1 MKKSVKITLIVAAV
15 LVGLGL
21 CIAVVGALMGGRIS
35 DLRNTY
41 FDGKEWHHGA
51 ALDGRYTGGE
61 IHVPAEENITALNI
75 DWVAGDVKII
85 VTDGEEIVVTEHVDR
100 GIPAEYALQLE
111 ADNTLRIRYCGDIW
125 GIAIDM
131 PTKDLTVCL
140 PRTVAENLT
149 AVDLS
154 GVSADFAV
162 DKLTVRESFS
172 FDTTSG
178 RLKTEALTA
187 TGAKADV
194 SSVSGKIELDGSFR
208 EVKAGSTSG
217 EIDLKLYNTPAV
229 IEVNTVSG
237 EVDVEL
243 PADTGFLLDYSTVS
257 GELEYDFPL
266 MMSKDGKYV
275 CGDGACR
282 IEVGTTSGSLSVE
295 RLG

>member
-1 MKKSVKITLIVAAV
+1 MKKSVKITLLVAAV

-21 CIAVVGALMGGRIS
+21 CIAVVGVLMGGRIS

-41 FDGKEWHHGA
+41 YDGREWHHGD
-51 ALDGRYTGGE
+51 ALDGSYTGGE
-61 IHVPAEENITALNI
+61 IRVPAESITALSI
-75 DWVAGDVKII
+75 DWVAGDVKIM

-100 GIPAEYALQLE
+100 GIPEEYALCVE
-111 ADNTLRIRYCGDIW
+111 ADNTLRIRYSNDVW
-125 GIAIDM
+125 GNDM
-131 PTKDLTVCL
+131 PEKDLTVLL

-162 DKLTVRESFS
+162 GKLTVRDAFS

-178 RLKTEALTA
+178 KLEMQSMNAPQ
-187 TGAKADV
+187 AKATV
-194 SSVSGKIELDGSFR
+194 SSVSGNVELDGSFR

-217 EIDLKLYNTPAV
+217 EIDLMLRNAPAAV
-229 IEVNTVSG
+229 EVSTVSG
-237 EVDVEL
+237 EVDAEL
-243 PADTGFLLDYSTVS
+243 PAGTGFTLDYSTVS
-257 GELEYDFPL
+257 GELECDFPL
-266 MMSKDGKYV
+266 TKSADGKYA

>member
-1 MKKSVKITLIVAAV
+1 MKKSVKITLLVAAV

-21 CIAVVGALMGGRIS
+21 CIAVAGVLMGGRIS

-41 FDGKEWHHGA
+41 YDGREWHHGD
-51 ALDGRYTGGE
+51 ALDGSYTGGE
-61 IHVPAEENITALNI
+61 IRVPAESITALSI
-75 DWVAGDVKII
+75 DWVAGDVKIM

-100 GIPAEYALQLE
+100 GIPEEYALCLE
-111 ADNTLRIRYCGDIW
+111 TDNTLRIRYSNDVW
-125 GIAIDM
+125 GIDM
-131 PTKDLTVCL
+131 PEKDLTVLL

-162 DKLTVRESFS
+162 GKLTVRDAFS

-178 RLKTEALTA
+178 KLEMQSMNAPQ
-187 TGAKADV
+187 AKATV
-194 SSVSGKIELDGSFR
+194 SSVSGKVELDGSFR

-217 EIDLKLYNTPAV
+217 EIDLMLRNAPAAV
-229 IEVNTVSG
+229 EVSTVSG

-243 PADTGFLLDYSTVS
+243 PAGTGFTLDYSTVS
-257 GELEYDFPL
+257 GELECDFPL
-266 MMSKDGKYV
+266 TKSVDGKYV

-282 IEVGTTSGSLSVE
+282 MEIGTTSGSLSVE

>member
-41 FDGKEWHHGA
+41 YDGREWHHGD
-51 ALDGRYTGGE
+51 ALDGSYTGGE
-61 IHVPAEENITALNI
+61 IRVPAEDITALSI
-75 DWVAGDVKII
+75 DWVAGDVKIM
-85 VTDGEEIVVTEHVDR
+85 VTDGEEIVVTEHADR
-100 GIPAEYALQLE
+100 GIPAEYALLLE
-111 ADNTLRIRYCGDIW
+111 ADNTLRIRYSNDVW
-125 GIAIDM
+125 GIDM
-131 PTKDLTVCL
+131 PEKDLTVLL

-178 RLKTEALTA
+178 KLKTEVLTA

-194 SSVSGKIELDGSFR
+194 NSVSGDIELDGSFR

-217 EIDLKLYNTPAV
+217 EIDLMLRNAPAAV
-229 IEVNTVSG
+229 EVSTVSG

-243 PADTGFLLDYSTVS
+243 PAGTGFTLDYSTVS
-257 GELEYDFPL
+257 GELECDFPL
-266 MMSKDGKYV
+266 TKSVDGNFV

>member
-41 FDGKEWHHGA
+41 YDGREWHHGD
-51 ALDGRYTGGE
+51 ALDGSYTGGE
-61 IHVPAEENITALNI
+61 IRVPAEDITALDI
-75 DWVAGDVKII
+75 DWVAGDVKIM
-85 VTDGEEIVVTEHVDR
+85 VTDGEEIVVTEHADR
-100 GIPAEYALQLE
+100 GIPAEYALLLE
-111 ADNTLRIRYCGDIW
+111 ADNTLRIRYSNDVW
-125 GIAIDM
+125 GIDM
-131 PTKDLTVCL
+131 PEKDLTVLL

-162 DKLTVRESFS
+162 DRLTVRDAFS
-172 FDTTSG
+172 FDTASG
-178 RLKTEALTA
+178 KLKTEALTA

-194 SSVSGKIELDGSFR
+194 NSVSGDIELDGSFR

-217 EIDLKLYNTPAV
+217 EIDLKLRNGPAA
-229 IEVNTVSG
+229 IEVSTVSG

-243 PADTGFLLDYSTVS
+243 PAGTGFTLDYSTVS

-266 MMSKDGKYV
+266 TKSKDGKYV

>member
-41 FDGKEWHHGA
+41 YDGREWHHGD
-51 ALDGRYTGGE
+51 ALDGSYTGGE
-61 IHVPAEENITALNI
+61 IRVPAEDITALDI
-75 DWVAGDVKII
+75 DWVAGDVKIM
-85 VTDGEEIVVTEHVDR
+85 VTDGEEIVVTEHADR
-100 GIPAEYALQLE
+100 GIPAEYALLLE
-111 ADNTLRIRYCGDIW
+111 ADNTLRIRYSNDVW
-125 GIAIDM
+125 GIDM
-131 PTKDLTVCL
+131 PEKDLTVLL

-162 DKLTVRESFS
+162 DRLTVRDAFS
-172 FDTTSG
+172 FDTASG
-178 RLKTEALTA
+178 KLKTEALTA

-194 SSVSGKIELDGSFR
+194 NSVSGDIELDGSFR

-217 EIDLKLYNTPAV
+217 EIDLMLRNAPAAV
-229 IEVNTVSG
+229 EVSTVSG

-243 PADTGFLLDYSTVS
+243 PAGTGFTLDYSTVS

-266 MMSKDGKYV
+266 TKSKDGKYV

>member
-41 FDGKEWHHGA
+41 YDGREWHHGD
-51 ALDGRYTGGE
+51 ALDGSYTGGE
-61 IHVPAEENITALNI
+61 IRVPAEDITALDI
-75 DWVAGDVKII
+75 DWVAGDVKIM
-85 VTDGEEIVVTEHVDR
+85 VTDGEEIVVTEHADR
-100 GIPAEYALQLE
+100 GIPAEYALLLE
-111 ADNTLRIRYCGDIW
+111 ADNTLRIRYSNDVW
-125 GIAIDM
+125 GIDM
-131 PTKDLTVCL
+131 PEKDLTVLL

-162 DKLTVRESFS
+162 GKLTVRDAFS

-178 RLKTEALTA
+178 KLEMQSMNAPQ
-187 TGAKADV
+187 AKATV
-194 SSVSGKIELDGSFR
+194 SSVSGKVELDGSFR

-217 EIDLKLYNTPAV
+217 EIDLMLRNAPAAV
-229 IEVNTVSG
+229 EVSTVSG

-243 PADTGFLLDYSTVS
+243 PAGTGFTLDYSTVS

-266 MMSKDGKYV
+266 TKSKDGKFV

>member
-41 FDGKEWHHGA
+41 YDGREWHHGD
-51 ALDGRYTGGE
+51 ALDGSYTGGE
-61 IHVPAEENITALNI
+61 IRVPAEDITALSI
-75 DWVAGDVKII
+75 DWVAGDVKIM
-85 VTDGEEIVVTEHVDR
+85 VTDGEEIVVTEHADR
-100 GIPAEYALQLE
+100 GIPAEYALLLE
-111 ADNTLRIRYCGDIW
+111 ADNTLRIRYSNDVW
-125 GIAIDM
+125 GIDM
-131 PTKDLTVCL
+131 PEKDLTVLL

-178 RLKTEALTA
+178 KLKTEVLTA

-194 SSVSGKIELDGSFR
+194 NSVSGDIELDGSFR

-217 EIDLKLYNTPAV
+217 ETDLKLRNGPAAV
-229 IEVNTVSG
+229 EVSTVSG

-243 PADTGFLLDYSTVS
+243 PAGTGFTLDYSTVS

-266 MMSKDGKYV
+266 TKSKDGKYV

>member
-41 FDGKEWHHGA
+41 YDGREWHHGD
-51 ALDGRYTGGE
+51 ALDGSYTGGE
-61 IHVPAEENITALNI
+61 IRVPAEGITALDI
-75 DWVAGDVKII
+75 DWVAGDVKIM

-111 ADNTLRIRYCGDIW
+111 ADNTLRIRYSNDVW
-125 GIAIDM
+125 GIDM
-131 PTKDLTVCL
+131 PEKDLTVLL

-149 AVDLS
+149 AVYLS

-162 DKLTVRESFS
+162 DRLTVRDAFS

-178 RLKTEALTA
+178 KLKTEALMA

-194 SSVSGKIELDGSFR
+194 NSVSGDIELDGSFR

-217 EIDLKLYNTPAV
+217 EIDLKLRNGPAAV
-229 IEVNTVSG
+229 EVSTVSG

-243 PADTGFLLDYSTVS
+243 PAGTGFTLDYSTVS

-266 MMSKDGKYV
+266 TKSKDGKYV

>member
-41 FDGKEWHHGA
+41 YDGREWHHGD
-51 ALDGRYTGGE
+51 ALDGSYTGGE
-61 IHVPAEENITALNI
+61 IRVPAEDITALSI
-75 DWVAGDVKII
+75 DWVAGDVKIM

-100 GIPAEYALQLE
+100 GIPEEYALCVE
-111 ADNTLRIRYCGDIW
+111 ADNTLRIRYSNDGW
-125 GIAIDM
+125 GIDA
-131 PTKDLTVCL
+131 PEKDLTVCL

-162 DKLTVRESFS
+162 GKLTVRDAFS

-178 RLKTEALTA
+178 KLEMQSMNAPQ
-187 TGAKADV
+187 AKATV
-194 SSVSGKIELDGSFR
+194 SSVSGKVELDGSFR

-217 EIDLKLYNTPAV
+217 EIDLMLRNAPAAV
-229 IEVNTVSG
+229 EVSTVSG

-243 PADTGFLLDYSTVS
+243 PAGTGFTLDYSTVS
-257 GELEYDFPL
+257 GELECDFPL
-266 MMSKDGKYV
+266 TKSVDGKYV

-282 IEVGTTSGSLSVE
+282 MEIGTTSGSLSVE

>member
-41 FDGKEWHHGA
+41 YDGREWHHGD
-51 ALDGRYTGGE
+51 ALDGSYTGGE
-61 IHVPAEENITALNI
+61 IRVPAEDITALDI
-75 DWVAGDVKII
+75 DWVAGDVKIM

-111 ADNTLRIRYCGDIW
+111 ADDTLRIRYSNDVW
-125 GIAIDM
+125 GIDM
-131 PTKDLTVCL
+131 PEKDLTVLL

-154 GVSADFAV
+154 GVSANFAV
-162 DKLTVRESFS
+162 GKLTVRDAFS
-172 FDTTSG
+172 FDTASG
-178 RLKTEALTA
+178 KLKTEALTA

-194 SSVSGKIELDGSFR
+194 NSVSGDIELDGSFR

-217 EIDLKLYNTPAV
+217 EIDLKLRNGPAAV
-229 IEVNTVSG
+229 EVSTVSG

-243 PADTGFLLDYSTVS
+243 PAGTGFTLDYSTVS

-266 MMSKDGKYV
+266 TKSKDGKYV

>member
-41 FDGKEWHHGA
+41 YDGREWHHGD
-51 ALDGRYTGGE
+51 ALDGSYTGGE
-61 IHVPAEENITALNI
+61 IRVPAEDITALSI
-75 DWVAGDVKII
+75 DWVAGDVKIM
-85 VTDGEEIVVTEHVDR
+85 VTDGEEIVVTEHADR
-100 GIPAEYALQLE
+100 GIPAEYALLLE
-111 ADNTLRIRYCGDIW
+111 ADNTLRIRYSNDVW
-125 GIAIDM
+125 GIDM
-131 PTKDLTVCL
+131 PEKDLTVLL

-154 GVSADFAV
+154 GVSANFAV
-162 DKLTVRESFS
+162 GKLTVRDAFS

-178 RLKTEALTA
+178 KLEMQSMNAPQ
-187 TGAKADV
+187 AKADV
-194 SSVSGKIELDGSFR
+194 SSVSGKVELDGSFR

-217 EIDLKLYNTPAV
+217 EIDLMLRNAPAAV
-229 IEVNTVSG
+229 EVSTVSG

-243 PADTGFLLDYSTVS
+243 PAGTGFTLDYSTVS

-266 MMSKDGKYV
+266 TKSKDGKYV

>member
-41 FDGKEWHHGA
+41 YDGKEWHHGA
-51 ALDGRYTGGE
+51 ALDGSYTGGE
-61 IHVPAEENITALNI
+61 IRVPAEDITALDI
-75 DWVAGDVKII
+75 DWVAGDVKIM
-85 VTDGEEIVVTEHVDR
+85 VTDGEEIVVTEHADR
-100 GIPAEYALQLE
+100 GIPGEYALCVE
-111 ADNTLRIRYCGDIW
+111 ADDTLRIRYSNDVW
-125 GIAIDM
+125 GIDM
-131 PTKDLTVCL
+131 PEKDLMVLL
-140 PRTVAENLT
+140 PRAVAENLT

-162 DKLTVRESFS
+162 GKLTVRESFS

-178 RLKTEALTA
+178 KLKTEALTA

-194 SSVSGKIELDGSFR
+194 NSVSGDIEMDGSFR

-217 EIDLKLYNTPAV
+217 EIDLKLRNGPAAV
-229 IEVNTVSG
+229 EVSTVSG

-243 PADTGFLLDYSTVS
+243 PAGTGFTLDYSTVS

-266 MMSKDGKYV
+266 TKSKDGKYV

>member
-1 MKKSVKITLIVAAV
+1 MKKSVKITLLVAAV

-21 CIAVVGALMGGRIS
+21 CIAVVGVLMGGRIS

-41 FDGKEWHHGA
+41 YDGREWHHGD
-51 ALDGRYTGGE
+51 ALDGSYTGGE
-61 IHVPAEENITALNI
+61 IRVPAESITALSI
-75 DWVAGDVKII
+75 DWVAGDVKIM

-100 GIPAEYALQLE
+100 GIPEEYALCVE
-111 ADNTLRIRYCGDIW
+111 TDNTLRIRYSNDGW
-125 GIAIDM
+125 GIDA
-131 PTKDLTVCL
+131 PEKDLTVCL

-162 DKLTVRESFS
+162 GKLTVRDAFS

-178 RLKTEALTA
+178 KLEMQSMNAPQ
-187 TGAKADV
+187 AKADV
-194 SSVSGKIELDGSFR
+194 SSVSGKVELDGSFR

-217 EIDLKLYNTPAV
+217 EIDLMLRNAPAAV
-229 IEVNTVSG
+229 EVSTVSG

-243 PADTGFLLDYSTVS
+243 PAGTGFTLDYSTVS
-257 GELEYDFPL
+257 GELECDFPL
-266 MMSKDGKYV
+266 TKSVDGKFV

>member
-1 MKKSVKITLIVAAV
+1 MKKSVKITLLVAAV

-21 CIAVVGALMGGRIS
+21 CIAVVGVLMGGRIS

-41 FDGKEWHHGA
+41 YDGREWHHGD
-51 ALDGRYTGGE
+51 ALDGSYTGGE
-61 IHVPAEENITALNI
+61 IRVPAESITALSI
-75 DWVAGDVKII
+75 DWVAGDVKIM
-85 VTDGEEIVVTEHVDR
+85 VTDGEEIVVTEHADR
-100 GIPAEYALQLE
+100 GIPEEYALCVE
-111 ADNTLRIRYCGDIW
+111 TDNTLRIRYSNDVW
-125 GIAIDM
+125 GIDM
-131 PTKDLTVCL
+131 PEKDLTVLL

-178 RLKTEALTA
+178 KLKTEVLTA

-194 SSVSGKIELDGSFR
+194 NSVSGDIELDGSFR

-217 EIDLKLYNTPAV
+217 EIDLMLRNAPAAV
-229 IEVNTVSG
+229 EVSTVSG

-243 PADTGFLLDYSTVS
+243 PAGTGFTLDYSTVS
-257 GELEYDFPL
+257 GELECDFPL
-266 MMSKDGKYV
+266 TKSVDGKYV

-282 IEVGTTSGSLSVE
+282 MEIGTTSGSLSVE

>member
-1 MKKSVKITLIVAAV
+1 MKKSVKITLLVAAV

-21 CIAVVGALMGGRIS
+21 CIAVVGVLMGGRIS

-41 FDGKEWHHGA
+41 YDGREWHHGD
-51 ALDGRYTGGE
+51 ALDGSYTGGE
-61 IHVPAEENITALNI
+61 IRVPAESITALSI
-75 DWVAGDVKII
+75 DWVAGDVKIM

-100 GIPAEYALQLE
+100 GIPEEYALCLE
-111 ADNTLRIRYCGDIW
+111 TDNTLRIRYSNDVW
-125 GIAIDM
+125 GNDM
-131 PTKDLTVCL
+131 PEKDLTVLL

-149 AVDLS
+149 EVDLS

-162 DKLTVRESFS
+162 GKLTVRDAFS

-178 RLKTEALTA
+178 KLEMQSMNAPQ
-187 TGAKADV
+187 AKATV
-194 SSVSGKIELDGSFR
+194 SSVSGKVELDGSFR

-217 EIDLKLYNTPAV
+217 EIDLMLRNAPAAV
-229 IEVNTVSG
+229 EVSTVSG
-237 EVDVEL
+237 EVDAEL
-243 PADTGFLLDYSTVS
+243 PAGTGFTLDYSTVS
-257 GELEYDFPL
+257 GELECDFPL
-266 MMSKDGKYV
+266 TKSVDGKYV

>member
-1 MKKSVKITLIVAAV
+1 MKKSVKITLLVAAV

-21 CIAVVGALMGGRIS
+21 CIAVVGVLMGGRIS

-41 FDGKEWHHGA
+41 YDGREWHHGD
-51 ALDGRYTGGE
+51 ALDGSYTGGE
-61 IHVPAEENITALNI
+61 IRVPAEDITALSI
-75 DWVAGDVKII
+75 DWVAGDVKIM
-85 VTDGEEIVVTEHVDR
+85 VTDGEEIVVTEHADR
-100 GIPAEYALQLE
+100 GIPAEYALLLE
-111 ADNTLRIRYCGDIW
+111 ADNTLRIRYSNDVW
-125 GIAIDM
+125 GIDM
-131 PTKDLTVCL
+131 PEKDLTVLL

-162 DKLTVRESFS
+162 GKLTVRDAFS

-178 RLKTEALTA
+178 KLEMQSMNAPQ
-187 TGAKADV
+187 AKATV
-194 SSVSGKIELDGSFR
+194 SSVSGKVELDGSFR

-217 EIDLKLYNTPAV
+217 EIDLMLRNAPAAV
-229 IEVNTVSG
+229 EVSTVSG

-243 PADTGFLLDYSTVS
+243 PAGTGFTLDYSTVS
-257 GELEYDFPL
+257 GELECDFPL
-266 MMSKDGKYV
+266 TKSVDGKYV

-282 IEVGTTSGSLSVE
+282 MEVGTTSGSLSVE

>member
-1 MKKSVKITLIVAAV
+1 MKKSVKITLLVAAV

-21 CIAVVGALMGGRIS
+21 CIAVVGVLMGGRIS

-41 FDGKEWHHGA
+41 YDGREWHHGD
-51 ALDGRYTGGE
+51 ALDGSYTGGE
-61 IHVPAEENITALNI
+61 IRVPAESITALSI
-75 DWVAGDVKII
+75 DWVAGDVKIM

-100 GIPAEYALQLE
+100 GIPEEYALCVE
-111 ADNTLRIRYCGDIW
+111 ADNTLRIRYSNDVW
-125 GIAIDM
+125 GIDM
-131 PTKDLTVCL
+131 PEKDLTVLL

-162 DKLTVRESFS
+162 GKLTVRDAFS

-178 RLKTEALTA
+178 KLEMQSMNAPQ
-187 TGAKADV
+187 AKATV
-194 SSVSGKIELDGSFR
+194 SSVSGNVELDGSFR

-217 EIDLKLYNTPAV
+217 EIDLMLRNAPAAV
-229 IEVNTVSG
+229 EVSTVSG

-243 PADTGFLLDYSTVS
+243 PAGTGFTLDYSTVS
-257 GELEYDFPL
+257 GELECDFPL
-266 MMSKDGKYV
+266 TKSVDGKYV

-282 IEVGTTSGSLSVE
+282 MEIGTTSGSLSVE

>member
-1 MKKSVKITLIVAAV
+1 MKKSVKITLLVAAV

-21 CIAVVGALMGGRIS
+21 CIAVVGVLMGGRIS

-41 FDGKEWHHGA
+41 YDGREWHHGD
-51 ALDGRYTGGE
+51 ALDGSYTGGE
-61 IHVPAEENITALNI
+61 IRVPAESITALSI
-75 DWVAGDVKII
+75 DWVAGDVKIM

-100 GIPAEYALQLE
+100 GIPEEYALCVE
-111 ADNTLRIRYCGDIW
+111 ADNTLRIRYSNDVW
-125 GIAIDM
+125 GNDM
-131 PTKDLTVCL
+131 PEKDLTVLL

-162 DKLTVRESFS
+162 GKLTVRDAFS

-178 RLKTEALTA
+178 KLEMQSMNAPQ
-187 TGAKADV
+187 AKATV
-194 SSVSGKIELDGSFR
+194 SSVSGNVELDGSFR

-217 EIDLKLYNTPAV
+217 EIDLMLRNAPAAV
-229 IEVNTVSG
+229 EVSTVSG

-243 PADTGFLLDYSTVS
+243 PAGTGFTLDYSTVS
-257 GELEYDFPL
+257 GELECDFPL
-266 MMSKDGKYV
+266 TKSVDGKYV

-282 IEVGTTSGSLSVE
+282 MEIGTTSGSLSVE

>member
-1 MKKSVKITLIVAAV
+1 MKKSVKITLLVAAV

-41 FDGKEWHHGA
+41 YDGREWHHGD
-51 ALDGRYTGGE
+51 ALDGSYTGGE
-61 IHVPAEENITALNI
+61 IRVPAEDITALDI
-75 DWVAGDVKII
+75 DWVAGDVKIM
-85 VTDGEEIVVTEHVDR
+85 VTDGEEIVVTEHADR
-100 GIPAEYALQLE
+100 GIPAEYALLLE
-111 ADNTLRIRYCGDIW
+111 ADNTLRIRYSNDVW
-125 GIAIDM
+125 GIDM
-131 PTKDLTVCL
+131 PEKDLTVCL

-172 FDTTSG
+172 FDSTSG
-178 RLKTEALTA
+178 KLKTEVLTA

-194 SSVSGKIELDGSFR
+194 SSVSGKVELDGSFR

-217 EIDLKLYNTPAV
+217 EIDLMLRNAPAAV
-229 IEVNTVSG
+229 EVSTVSG

-243 PADTGFLLDYSTVS
+243 PAGTGFTLDYSTVS

-266 MMSKDGKYV
+266 TKSKDGKFV

>member
-15 LVGLGL
+15 LVGIGL
-21 CIAVVGALMGGRIS
+21 CIAVVGVLMGGRIS

-41 FDGKEWHHGA
+41 YDGREWHHGD
-51 ALDGRYTGGE
+51 ALDGSYTGGE
-61 IHVPAEENITALNI
+61 IRVPAEGITALDI
-75 DWVAGDVKII
+75 DWVAGDVKIM
-85 VTDGEEIVVTEHVDR
+85 VTDGEEIVVTEHADH
-100 GIPAEYALQLE
+100 GIPEEYALQLE
-111 ADNTLRIRYCGDIW
+111 ADNTLRIRYSNDVW
-125 GIAIDM
+125 GIDM
-131 PTKDLTVCL
+131 PEKDLTVLL

-178 RLKTEALTA
+178 KLKTEVLTA

-194 SSVSGKIELDGSFR
+194 NSVSGDIELDGSFR
-208 EVKAGSTSG
+208 EVKASSTSG
-217 EIDLKLYNTPAV
+217 EIDLKLRNGPAAV
-229 IEVNTVSG
+229 EVSTVSG

-243 PADTGFLLDYSTVS
+243 PAGTGFTLDYSTVS

-266 MMSKDGKYV
+266 TKSKDGKYV

>member
-21 CIAVVGALMGGRIS
+21 CIAVVGVLMGGRIS

-41 FDGKEWHHGA
+41 YDGREWHHGD
-51 ALDGRYTGGE
+51 ALDGSYTGGE
-61 IHVPAEENITALNI
+61 IRVPAEDITALSI
-75 DWVAGDVKII
+75 DWVAGDVKIM
-85 VTDGEEIVVTEHVDR
+85 VTDGEEIVVTEHADR
-100 GIPAEYALQLE
+100 GIPEEYALCVE
-111 ADNTLRIRYCGDIW
+111 ADNTLRIRYSNDVW
-125 GIAIDM
+125 GIDM
-131 PTKDLTVCL
+131 PEKDLTVLL
-140 PRTVAENLT
+140 PRTMAENLT

-162 DKLTVRESFS
+162 GKLTVRDAFS

-178 RLKTEALTA
+178 KLEMQSMNAPQ
-187 TGAKADV
+187 AKATV
-194 SSVSGKIELDGSFR
+194 SSVSGNVELDGSFR

-217 EIDLKLYNTPAV
+217 EIDLMLRNAPAAV
-229 IEVNTVSG
+229 EVSTVSG

-243 PADTGFLLDYSTVS
+243 PAGTGFTLDYSTVS
-257 GELEYDFPL
+257 GELECDFPL
-266 MMSKDGKYV
+266 TKSVDGKYV

>member
-1 MKKSVKITLIVAAV
+1 MKKSVKITLLVAAV

-41 FDGKEWHHGA
+41 YDGREWHHGD
-51 ALDGRYTGGE
+51 ALDGSYTGGE
-61 IHVPAEENITALNI
+61 IRVPAESITALSI
-75 DWVAGDVKII
+75 DWVAGDVKIM
-85 VTDGEEIVVTEHVDR
+85 VTDGEEIVVTEHADR
-100 GIPAEYALQLE
+100 GIPEEYALYVE
-111 ADNTLRIRYCGDIW
+111 ADNTLRIRYSNDVW
-125 GIAIDM
+125 GIDM
-131 PTKDLTVCL
+131 PEKDLTVLL

-162 DKLTVRESFS
+162 GKLTVRDAFS

-178 RLKTEALTA
+178 KLEMQSMNAPQ
-187 TGAKADV
+187 AKATV
-194 SSVSGKIELDGSFR
+194 SSVSGKVELDGSFR

-217 EIDLKLYNTPAV
+217 EIDLMLRNAPAAV
-229 IEVNTVSG
+229 EVSTVSG

-243 PADTGFLLDYSTVS
+243 PAGTGFTLDYSTVS
-257 GELEYDFPL
+257 GELECDFPL
-266 MMSKDGKYV
+266 TKSVDGKYV
-275 CGDGACR
+275 CGDSACR
-282 IEVGTTSGSLSVE
+282 MEIGTTSGSLSVE

>member
-1 MKKSVKITLIVAAV
+1 M
-15 LVGLGL
+15 
-21 CIAVVGALMGGRIS
+21 
-35 DLRNTY
+35 
-41 FDGKEWHHGA
+41 
-51 ALDGRYTGGE
+51 
-61 IHVPAEENITALNI
+61 
-75 DWVAGDVKII
+75 
-85 VTDGEEIVVTEHVDR
+85 VTEHADR
-100 GIPAEYALQLE
+100 GIPAEYALLLE
-111 ADNTLRIRYCGDIW
+111 ADNTLRIRYSNDVW
-125 GIAIDM
+125 GIDM
-131 PTKDLTVCL
+131 PEKDLTVLL

-178 RLKTEALTA
+178 KLKTEVLTA

-194 SSVSGKIELDGSFR
+194 NSVSGDIELDGSFR

-217 EIDLKLYNTPAV
+217 EIDLMLRNAPAAV
-229 IEVNTVSG
+229 EVSTVSG

-243 PADTGFLLDYSTVS
+243 PAGTGFTLDYSTVS
-257 GELEYDFPL
+257 GELECDFPL
-266 MMSKDGKYV
+266 TKSVDGKFV

>member
-41 FDGKEWHHGA
+41 YDGREWHHGD
-51 ALDGRYTGGE
+51 ALDGSYTGGE
-61 IHVPAEENITALNI
+61 IRVPAEDITALSI
-75 DWVAGDVKII
+75 DWVAGDVKIM
-85 VTDGEEIVVTEHVDR
+85 VTDGEEIVVTEHADR
-100 GIPAEYALQLE
+100 GIPAEYALLLE
-111 ADNTLRIRYCGDIW
+111 ADNTLRIRYSNDVW
-125 GIAIDM
+125 GIDM
-131 PTKDLTVCL
+131 PEKDLTVLL

-178 RLKTEALTA
+178 KLKTEVLTA

-194 SSVSGKIELDGSFR
+194 NSVSGDIELDGSFR
-208 EVKAGSTSG
+208 EVKASSTSG
-217 EIDLKLYNTPAV
+217 EIDLKLRNGPAAV
-229 IEVNTVSG
+229 EVSTVSG
-237 EVDVEL
+237 EVDV
-243 PADTGFLLDYSTVS
+243 
-257 GELEYDFPL
+257 
-266 MMSKDGKYV
+266 
-275 CGDGACR
+275 
-282 IEVGTTSGSLSVE
+282 
-295 RLG
+295 

>member
-21 CIAVVGALMGGRIS
+21 CIAVVGVLMGGRIS

-41 FDGKEWHHGA
+41 YDGREWHHGD
-51 ALDGRYTGGE
+51 ALDGSYTGGE
-61 IHVPAEENITALNI
+61 IRVPAEDITALGI
-75 DWVAGDVKII
+75 DWVAGDVKIM
-85 VTDGEEIVVTEHVDR
+85 VTDGEEIVVTEHADH
-100 GIPAEYALQLE
+100 GIPEEYALHLE
-111 ADNTLRIRYCGDIW
+111 ADNTLRIRYSNDVW
-125 GIAIDM
+125 GIDM
-131 PTKDLTVCL
+131 PEKDLTVLL

-162 DKLTVRESFS
+162 GKLTVRDAFS

-178 RLKTEALTA
+178 KLEMQSMNAPQ
-187 TGAKADV
+187 AKATV
-194 SSVSGKIELDGSFR
+194 SSVSGKVELDGSFR

-217 EIDLKLYNTPAV
+217 EIDLMLRNAPAAV
-229 IEVNTVSG
+229 EVSTVSG

-243 PADTGFLLDYSTVS
+243 PAGTGFTLDYSTVS
-257 GELEYDFPL
+257 GELECDFPL
-266 MMSKDGKYV
+266 TKSVDGKYV

>member
-1 MKKSVKITLIVAAV
+1 MKKSVKITLLVAAV

-21 CIAVVGALMGGRIS
+21 CIAVAGVLMGGRIS

-41 FDGKEWHHGA
+41 YDGREWHHGD
-51 ALDGRYTGGE
+51 ALDGSYTGGE
-61 IHVPAEENITALNI
+61 IRVPAESITALSI
-75 DWVAGDVKII
+75 DWVAGDVKIM

-100 GIPAEYALQLE
+100 GIPEEYALCVE
-111 ADNTLRIRYCGDIW
+111 ADNTLRIRYSNDVW
-125 GIAIDM
+125 GIDM
-131 PTKDLTVCL
+131 PEKDLTVLL

-162 DKLTVRESFS
+162 GKLTVRDAFS

-178 RLKTEALTA
+178 KLEMQSMNAPQ
-187 TGAKADV
+187 AKATV
-194 SSVSGKIELDGSFR
+194 SSVSGKVELDGSFR

-217 EIDLKLYNTPAV
+217 EIDLMLRNAPAAV
-229 IEVNTVSG
+229 EVSTVSG

-243 PADTGFLLDYSTVS
+243 PAGTGFTLDYSTVS
-257 GELEYDFPL
+257 GELECDFPL
-266 MMSKDGKYV
+266 TKSVDGKYV

>member
-41 FDGKEWHHGA
+41 YDGREWHHGD
-51 ALDGRYTGGE
+51 ALDGSYTGGE
-61 IHVPAEENITALNI
+61 IRVPAEDITALDI
-75 DWVAGDVKII
+75 DWVAGDVKIM
-85 VTDGEEIVVTEHVDR
+85 VTDGEEIVVTEHADH
-100 GIPAEYALQLE
+100 GIPEEYALQLE
-111 ADNTLRIRYCGDIW
+111 ADNTLRIRYSNDVW
-125 GIAIDM
+125 GIDM
-131 PTKDLTVCL
+131 PEKDLTVLL

-162 DKLTVRESFS
+162 GKLTVRDAFS
-172 FDTTSG
+172 FDTASG
-178 RLKTEALTA
+178 KLKTEALTA

-194 SSVSGKIELDGSFR
+194 NSVSGDIELDGSFR

-217 EIDLKLYNTPAV
+217 EIDLKLRNGPAAV
-229 IEVNTVSG
+229 EVSTVSG

-243 PADTGFLLDYSTVS
+243 PAGTGFTLDYSTVS

-266 MMSKDGKYV
+266 TKSKDGKYV

>member
-41 FDGKEWHHGA
+41 YDGREWHHGD
-51 ALDGRYTGGE
+51 ALDGSYTGGE
-61 IHVPAEENITALNI
+61 IRVPAEGITALDI
-75 DWVAGDVKII
+75 DWVAGDVKIM
-85 VTDGEEIVVTEHVDR
+85 VTDGEEIVVTEHADH
-100 GIPAEYALQLE
+100 GIPEEYALQLE
-111 ADNTLRIRYCGDIW
+111 ADNTLRIRYSNDVW
-125 GIAIDM
+125 GIDM
-131 PTKDLTVCL
+131 PEKDLTVLL

-162 DKLTVRESFS
+162 DRLTVRDAFS

-178 RLKTEALTA
+178 KLKTEALTA

-194 SSVSGKIELDGSFR
+194 NSVSGDIELDGSFR

-217 EIDLKLYNTPAV
+217 EIDLKLRNGPAAV
-229 IEVNTVSG
+229 EVSTVSG

-243 PADTGFLLDYSTVS
+243 PAGTGFTLDYSTVS

-266 MMSKDGKYV
+266 TKSKDGKYV

>member
-41 FDGKEWHHGA
+41 YDGREWHHGD
-51 ALDGRYTGGE
+51 ALDGSYTGGE
-61 IHVPAEENITALNI
+61 IRVPAESITALSI
-75 DWVAGDVKII
+75 DWVAGDVKIM
-85 VTDGEEIVVTEHVDR
+85 VTDGEEIVVTEHADR
-100 GIPAEYALQLE
+100 GIPAEYALLLE
-111 ADNTLRIRYCGDIW
+111 ADNTLRIRYSNDVW
-125 GIAIDM
+125 GIDM
-131 PTKDLTVCL
+131 PEKDLTVLL

-162 DKLTVRESFS
+162 GKLTVRDAFS

-178 RLKTEALTA
+178 KLEMQSMNAPQ
-187 TGAKADV
+187 AKATV
-194 SSVSGKIELDGSFR
+194 SSVSGNVELDGSFR

-217 EIDLKLYNTPAV
+217 AIDLMLRNAPAAV
-229 IEVNTVSG
+229 EVSTVSG
-237 EVDVEL
+237 EVDAEL
-243 PADTGFLLDYSTVS
+243 PAGTGFTLDYSTVS
-257 GELEYDFPL
+257 GELECDFPL
-266 MMSKDGKYV
+266 TKSADGKYA

>member
-1 MKKSVKITLIVAAV
+1 MKKSVKITLLVAAV

-21 CIAVVGALMGGRIS
+21 CIAVVGVLMGGRIS

-41 FDGKEWHHGA
+41 YDGREWHHGD
-51 ALDGRYTGGE
+51 ALDGSYTGGE
-61 IHVPAEENITALNI
+61 IRVPAESITALSI
-75 DWVAGDVKII
+75 DWVAGDVKIM

-100 GIPAEYALQLE
+100 GIPEEYALCVE
-111 ADNTLRIRYCGDIW
+111 ADNTLRIRYSNDVW
-125 GIAIDM
+125 GIDM
-131 PTKDLTVCL
+131 PEKDLTVLL

-162 DKLTVRESFS
+162 GKLTVRDAFS

-178 RLKTEALTA
+178 KLEMQSMNAPQ
-187 TGAKADV
+187 AKATV
-194 SSVSGKIELDGSFR
+194 SSVSGKVELDGSFR

-217 EIDLKLYNTPAV
+217 EIDLMLRNAPAAV
-229 IEVNTVSG
+229 EVSTVSG
-237 EVDVEL
+237 EVDAEL
-243 PADTGFLLDYSTVS
+243 PAGTGFTLDYSTVS
-257 GELEYDFPL
+257 GELECDFPL
-266 MMSKDGKYV
+266 TKSADGKYV

-282 IEVGTTSGSLSVE
+282 MEIGTTSGSLSVE

>member
-41 FDGKEWHHGA
+41 YDGREWHHGD
-51 ALDGRYTGGE
+51 ALDGSYTGGE
-61 IHVPAEENITALNI
+61 IRVPAEDITALSI
-75 DWVAGDVKII
+75 DWVAGDVKIM
-85 VTDGEEIVVTEHVDR
+85 VTDGEEIVVTEHADR
-100 GIPAEYALQLE
+100 GIPAEYALLLE
-111 ADNTLRIRYCGDIW
+111 ADNTLRIRYSNDVW
-125 GIAIDM
+125 GIDM
-131 PTKDLTVCL
+131 PEKDLTVLL

-162 DKLTVRESFS
+162 DRLTVRDAFS
-172 FDTTSG
+172 FDTASG
-178 RLKTEALTA
+178 KLKTEALTA

-194 SSVSGKIELDGSFR
+194 NSVSGDIELDGSFR

-217 EIDLKLYNTPAV
+217 EIDLKLRNGPAA
-229 IEVNTVSG
+229 IEVSTVSG

-243 PADTGFLLDYSTVS
+243 PAGTGFTLDYSTVS

-266 MMSKDGKYV
+266 TKSKDGKYV

-282 IEVGTTSGSLSVE
+282 MEVGTTSGSLSVE

>member
-21 CIAVVGALMGGRIS
+21 CIAVAGVLMGGRIS

-41 FDGKEWHHGA
+41 YDGREWHHGD
-51 ALDGRYTGGE
+51 ALDGSYTGGE
-61 IHVPAEENITALNI
+61 IRVPAESITALSI
-75 DWVAGDVKII
+75 DWVAGDVKIM
-85 VTDGEEIVVTEHVDR
+85 VTDGEEIVVTEHADH
-100 GIPAEYALQLE
+100 GIPEEYALQLE
-111 ADNTLRIRYCGDIW
+111 ADNTLRIRYSNDVW
-125 GIAIDM
+125 GIDM
-131 PTKDLTVCL
+131 PEKDLTVLL

-162 DKLTVRESFS
+162 GKLTVRDAFS

-178 RLKTEALTA
+178 KLKTEVLTA

-194 SSVSGKIELDGSFR
+194 NSVSGDIELDGSFR

-217 EIDLKLYNTPAV
+217 EIDLMLRNAPAAV
-229 IEVNTVSG
+229 EVSTVSG

-243 PADTGFLLDYSTVS
+243 PAGTGFTLDYSTVS
-257 GELEYDFPL
+257 GELECDFPL
-266 MMSKDGKYV
+266 TKSVDGKYV

-282 IEVGTTSGSLSVE
+282 MEIGTTSGSLSVE

>member
-41 FDGKEWHHGA
+41 YDGREWHHGD
-51 ALDGRYTGGE
+51 ALDGSYTGGE
-61 IHVPAEENITALNI
+61 IRVPAEDITALSI
-75 DWVAGDVKII
+75 DWVAGDVKIM
-85 VTDGEEIVVTEHVDR
+85 VTDGEEIVVTEHADH
-100 GIPAEYALQLE
+100 GIPEEYALQLE
-111 ADNTLRIRYCGDIW
+111 ADNTLRIRYSNDVW
-125 GIAIDM
+125 GIDM
-131 PTKDLTVCL
+131 PEKDLTVLL

-154 GVSADFAV
+154 GVSANFAV
-162 DKLTVRESFS
+162 GKLTVRDDFS

-178 RLKTEALTA
+178 KLEMQSMNAPQ
-187 TGAKADV
+187 AKADV
-194 SSVSGKIELDGSFR
+194 SSVSGKVELDGSFR

-217 EIDLKLYNTPAV
+217 EIDLMLRNAPAAV
-229 IEVNTVSG
+229 EVSTVSG

-243 PADTGFLLDYSTVS
+243 PAGTGFTLDYSTVS

-266 MMSKDGKYV
+266 TKSKDGKYV

>member
-1 MKKSVKITLIVAAV
+1 MKKSVKITLLVAAV

-41 FDGKEWHHGA
+41 YDGREWHHGD
-51 ALDGRYTGGE
+51 ALDGSYTGGE
-61 IHVPAEENITALNI
+61 IRVPAEDITALDI
-75 DWVAGDVKII
+75 DWVAGDVKIM
-85 VTDGEEIVVTEHVDR
+85 VTDGEEIVVTEHADR
-100 GIPAEYALQLE
+100 GIPAEYALLLE
-111 ADNTLRIRYCGDIW
+111 ADNTLRIRYSNDVW
-125 GIAIDM
+125 GIDM
-131 PTKDLTVCL
+131 PEKDLTVLL

-178 RLKTEALTA
+178 KLKTEVLTA

-194 SSVSGKIELDGSFR
+194 NSVSGDIELDGSFR

-217 EIDLKLYNTPAV
+217 EIDLMLRNAPAAV
-229 IEVNTVSG
+229 EVSTVSG

-243 PADTGFLLDYSTVS
+243 PAGTGFTLDYSTVS

-266 MMSKDGKYV
+266 TKSKDGKYV

>member
-1 MKKSVKITLIVAAV
+1 MKKSVKITLLVAAV

-21 CIAVVGALMGGRIS
+21 CIAVAGVLMGGRIS

-41 FDGKEWHHGA
+41 YDGREWHHGD
-51 ALDGRYTGGE
+51 ALDGSYTGGE
-61 IHVPAEENITALNI
+61 IRVPAESITALSI
-75 DWVAGDVKII
+75 DWVAGDVKIM

-100 GIPAEYALQLE
+100 GIPEEYALCVE
-111 ADNTLRIRYCGDIW
+111 ADNTLRIRYSNDVW
-125 GIAIDM
+125 GIDM
-131 PTKDLTVCL
+131 PEKDLTVLL

-162 DKLTVRESFS
+162 GKLTVRDAFS

-178 RLKTEALTA
+178 KLEMQSMNAPQ
-187 TGAKADV
+187 AKATV
-194 SSVSGKIELDGSFR
+194 SSVSGKVELDGSFR

-217 EIDLKLYNTPAV
+217 EIDLMLRNAPAAV
-229 IEVNTVSG
+229 EVSTVSG

-243 PADTGFLLDYSTVS
+243 PAGTGFTLDYSTVS
-257 GELEYDFPL
+257 GELECDFPL
-266 MMSKDGKYV
+266 TKSVDGKYV

-282 IEVGTTSGSLSVE
+282 MEIGTTSGSLSVE